1 MSARAAWRL
10 ESLGFTKVYDYVG
23 GKSDWIA
30 GGLPVEGE
38 LANVP
43 RVIDIV
49 KRDVPTCGPF
59 DRIGD
64 VSEQVEAAREDV
76 CIVTNDDGIVLGR
89 LRRQALGSDRGK
101 AVHEVMESGPTTT
114 RADAELEPL
123 VQRLHDANVRSML
136 ITTPEGRLLGV
147 VYRED
152 AERYLAEAHR

>member
-1 MSARAAWRL
+1 MSPRAAWRL
-10 ESLGFTKVYDYVG
+10 ESLGFTNVYDYVG
-23 GKSDWIA
+23 GKSDWLA
-30 GGLPVEGE
+30 AGLPVEGE

-43 RVIDIV
+43 RAIDVV

-64 VSEQVEAAREDV
+64 VSDQVEAAREDV
-76 CIVTNDDGIVLGR
+76 CIVANDEGIVLGR
-89 LRRQALGSDRGK
+89 LRHRALTSDRGK

-114 RADAELEPL
+114 RADAELEGL
-123 VQRLHDANVRSML
+123 VQRLHDAGVRSML

-152 AERYLAEAHR
+152 AERYLAEADK

>member
-1 MSARAAWRL
+1 MSPRAAWRL

-23 GKSDWIA
+23 GKADWIA
-30 GGLPVEGE
+30 AGLPAEGE

-43 RVIDIV
+43 RAIDVV

-64 VSEQVEAAREDV
+64 VSDQVEAAREDV
-76 CIVTNDDGIVLGR
+76 CIVANDEGIVLGR
-89 LRRQALGSDRGK
+89 LRRRALTSDREK

-114 RADAELEPL
+114 RADAELEGL
-123 VQRLHDANVRSML
+123 VQRLHNADVRSML

-152 AERYLAEAHR
+152 AERYLAEADK

>member
-1 MSARAAWRL
+1 MSPRAAWRL

-30 GGLPVEGE
+30 AGLPVEGE

-43 RVIDIV
+43 RAIDIV
-49 KRDVPTCGPF
+49 KHDVPTCGPF

-64 VSEQVEAAREDV
+64 VSDQVEAAREDV
-76 CIVTNDDGIVLGR
+76 CIVTNDEGIVLGR

-114 RADAELEPL
+114 RADAELEAL
-123 VQRLHDANVRSML
+123 LQRLHNADVRSML

-152 AERYLAEAHR
+152 AERYLAEAH

>member
-1 MSARAAWRL
+1 MSPRAAWRL

-23 GKSDWIA
+23 GKADWIA

-38 LANVP
+38 SAHVP
-43 RVIDIV
+43 RAIDVV

-64 VSEQVEAAREDV
+64 VSDEVEAVADDV
-76 CIVTNDDGIVLGR
+76 CIVTNDEGIVLGR
-89 LRRQALGSDRGK
+89 LRRRALASDRGK

-114 RADAELEPL
+114 RADDELEGL
-123 VQRLHDANVRSML
+123 VERLHNADVRSMI
-136 ITTPEGRLLGV
+136 ITTPEGKLLGV

-152 AERYLAEAHR
+152 AERYLGEADR